1 LRDSLS
7 LYFFLHPA
15 PSITLLSLSLLIDDV
30 SLYLALIKY
39 FEDKISSLKEE
50 NKSLSSEVI
59 EIKKKIELMETNSEL
74 QLLQDENIEL
84 HQENKEL
91 IGKNHLL
98 KNEILALKR
107 KTISSSSDE
116 NSGVLATTVPLISS
130 AFQSSTPKVDSSV
143 SLSSVPVAPRV
154 TGAKRAF
161 GQELDISSS
170 SSLSI
175 VNNNKTNNTSS
186 IDLESKNKVQK
197 DTSFVKTA
205 VSAVVAEGI
214 ENQRTTAAGMDDK
227 IEGNSVNQR
236 SKRQRV
242 KATSAATSTAV
253 TEGEN
258 PGECTQS

>member
-1 LRDSLS
+1 LSALSLS
-7 LYFFLHPA
+7 L
-15 PSITLLSLSLLIDDV
+15 SLSLSLLIDDV

-39 FEDKISSLKEE
+39 FEDKVSSLKEE

-98 KNEILALKR
+98 KNEVLALKR
-107 KTISSSSDE
+107 KTISASNGDE
-116 NSGVLATTVPLISS
+116 NSGVLATTMPLVSS
-130 AFQSSTPKVDSSV
+130 TFQSSTPKVDSSV
-143 SLSSVPVAPRV
+143 SLSSVPIAPRV

-175 VNNNKTNNTSS
+175 VNHSNKNNNTSS
-186 IDLESKNKVQK
+186 IDLENKNKVQK

-205 VSAVVAEGI
+205 VSAVAVEGI
-214 ENQRTTAAGMDDK
+214 ENQGITAAGMDDK
-227 IEGNSVNQR
+227 KEANNVNQR

-242 KATSAATSTAV
+242 KATSSVTSTAV